1 LFRHICVRW
10 EIDWLGYRRR
20 LYFWVAFGELTNLT
34 APKQLPIARA
44 PHAAPFFS
52 REPMSYRFTME
63 DEHAEKR
70 GAAPDAAAIAAAHA
84 IYTPF
89 MLSFYDRLVHGLSN
103 RFAWRC
109 PTERIIGLYRDNLS
123 SRHLEAGVGTGFFI
137 DRANPAGF
145 DELTL
150 LDINRHCLARS
161 AQRLARYHPLLCEA
175 NLLAPIASELEPADS
190 IGLTYVLHC
199 LPGRMAEKLRAIDH
213 LRPVMSKDTV
223 LFGATILGRGIES
236 NVAAR
241 ALLRLYNAKGVFN
254 NVDDDL
260 AGLSDGLKARF
271 GQVDIETMGCVAL
284 FCAR

>member
-1 LFRHICVRW
+1 
-10 EIDWLGYRRR
+10 
-20 LYFWVAFGELTNLT
+20 
-34 APKQLPIARA
+34 
-44 PHAAPFFS
+44 
-52 REPMSYRFTME
+52 MSYRFTMT
-63 DEHAEKR
+63 DEHAERK
-70 GAAPDAAAIAAAHA
+70 GDAPDATRIAAAHA

-109 PTERIIGLYRDNLS
+109 PTERIIRLYRDNLS

-145 DELTL
+145 EELTL

-213 LRPVMSKDTV
+213 LRPVMSKGTV